1 VLIILPCLL
10 LLPRGAAARP
20 GQVLKSITH
29 FSAYGFLIK
38 RINQDLAGKL
48 AGNGETKSCGPSRSL
63 RGHPFA
69 NQPLSSWQEARS
81 TLNIQNAL
89 NEA

>member
-10 LLPRGAAARP
+10 LLLSGAAAGP

-29 FSAYGFLIK
+29 FLAYGFLIK
-38 RINQDLAGKL
+38 RINQDLAGETVKAVERQLRNPFSPISSFHL
-48 AGNGETKSCGPSRSL
+48 AKR
-63 RGHPFA
+63 
-69 NQPLSSWQEARS
+69 ARS
-81 TLNIQNAL
+81 TLKIQNAL